1 MNSLSSRLLKTPT
14 IATSASTPNLTQL
27 ERKFSLNHSSDALVP
42 RNISISCNLAT
53 LEEETGNGPISVVP
67 TLQLRGGSEMIS
79 SSAPGSLQ
87 SSPRNKSPS
96 APHVPLV
103 ATPETVDRPRTLPP
117 KNAAELQKH
126 IKEYEEISK
135 QIKKSMEK
143 EAKDKQ
149 KKENLKSSREKKLV
163 EFRKVW
169 VEEVLPNW
177 EKNTRLSPERVC
189 QKRIRRDSK
198 KVQDMW
204 RVGLP
209 PSVRGQ
215 IWRHAIGNE
224 LMITKELFDISIGHA
239 QQTKETMFGS
249 PQIIVT
255 SVADGATP
263 PKAKAGRGE
272 SFVPVQMDELL
283 GKEGT
288 VALVTIMDLPMD
300 FPARELFVADGP
312 MHKQMAEVLE
322 AYVAYR
328 PDVGYAPC
336 MSYLVA
342 GFLLNM
348 ETLDTFISL
357 ANFINKPFNLAFYI
371 TDRSQMYKYT
381 IVADSIISTLLPK
394 IHKHFKEINIEP
406 ELFLGDW
413 FMTIFLKPLPLDIAS
428 RVWDIY
434 FLEGEIFLFKVMLA
448 LLKMHSHQFESYPR
462 DLCVNILNKFPKDI
476 SEESLFEH
484 ISQFNLDPKKFYKLL
499 ET

>member
-1 MNSLSSRLLKTPT
+1 M
-14 IATSASTPNLTQL
+14 
-27 ERKFSLNHSSDALVP
+27 
-42 RNISISCNLAT
+42 
-53 LEEETGNGPISVVP
+53 
-67 TLQLRGGSEMIS
+67 
-79 SSAPGSLQ
+79 
-87 SSPRNKSPS
+87 
-96 APHVPLV
+96 VPLN
-103 ATPETVDRPRTLPP
+103 ATPEAVERPRTLPP

-135 QIKKSMEK
+135 QIKKAMDK

-177 EKNTRLSPERVC
+177 EKNSKMSPERESRV
-189 QKRIRRDSK
+189 RLRRDSK

-204 RVGLP
+204 RIGLP

-215 IWRHAIGNE
+215 IWKLAIGNE

-249 PQIIVT
+249 PQ
-255 SVADGATP
+255 SKRAQQADGATP
-263 PKAKAGRGE
+263 AKGGRGE
-272 SFVPVQMDELL
+272 EFSPIPMDELL

-288 VALVTIMDLPMD
+288 VALVSILDLPAD
-300 FPARELFVADGP
+300 FPARELFIPDGP
-312 MHKQMAEVLE
+312 MHKQMSNVLE

-348 ETLDTFISL
+348 ETLDAFICV

-381 IVADSIISTLLPK
+381 TVADTIMATLLPK
-394 IHKHFKEINIEP
+394 VHKHFKDLSIEP
-406 ELFLGDW
+406 EQYLVDW
-413 FMTIFLKPLPLDIAS
+413 FMTVFLKPLPLDIAS
-428 RVWDIY
+428 RVGDIY
-434 FLEGEIFLFKVMLA
+434 FLEGEIFLFKVALA
-448 LLKMHSHQFESYPR
+448 LLKMHSHQLESYPR
-462 DLCVNILNKFPKDI
+462 DLCVSLLTKFPKDLA
-476 SEESLFEH
+476 EETLFEH
-484 ISQFNLDPKKFYKLL
+484 ISQFNLDPKKFQKLL